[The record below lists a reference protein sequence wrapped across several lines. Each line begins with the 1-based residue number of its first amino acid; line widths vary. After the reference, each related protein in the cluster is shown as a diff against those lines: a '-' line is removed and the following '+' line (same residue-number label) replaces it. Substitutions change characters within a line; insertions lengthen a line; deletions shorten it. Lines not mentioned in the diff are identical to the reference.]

1 MRLLLSSVGLLG
13 LLAVFLSLYISRL
26 RRTKHI
32 SLGDGGD
39 PTLLA
44 AMRAHGNFMEF
55 VPLCLLLIFLVMD
68 YYGGRMA
75 GILAAILLLSR
86 LLHAGGMLDYIPRGR
101 FLGAVGTYGVLIVA
115 AVEILLLGFRL
126 KPF

>member
-39 PTLLA
+39 PALLA

-55 VPLCLLLIFLVMD
+55 VPLCLLLILLVMD

-75 GILAAILLLSR
+75 GILAAVLLLSR
-86 LLHAGGMLDYIPRGR
+86 LLHAGGMLGYIPRGR
-101 FLGAVGTYGVLIVA
+101 FLGAIGTYGVLIVA
-115 AVEILLLGFRL
+115 AVEILLLGLRL
-126 KPF
+126 KPM